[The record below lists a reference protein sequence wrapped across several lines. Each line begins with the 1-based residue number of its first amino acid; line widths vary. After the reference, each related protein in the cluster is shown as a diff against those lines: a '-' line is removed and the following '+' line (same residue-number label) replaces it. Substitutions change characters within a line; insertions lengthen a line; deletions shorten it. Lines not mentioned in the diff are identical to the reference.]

1 MGEAKQIMIEQIISL
16 SNTNELF
23 LNINCQIKHIANTIK
38 GAIKLLN
45 IDNMYANL
53 LLNALLISN
62 LHKVMP
68 TNNMPNGDA
77 KEAIVEIIL

>member
-23 LNINCQIKHIANTIK
+23 LNINCQITHIPNTIK

-45 IDNMYANL
+45 IHKMYANL

-62 LHKVMP
+62 LPKVMP